1 MLRTRT
7 TLVVPGDGCVR
18 SNPSRRKTD
27 GQSTFRARL
36 LHHQQRLRRQ
46 VLPFINVWKMPADAL
61 FFVLSIGRSAS
72 AAAES
77 MLPRIEEIRSSFAE
91 ALQSDGN
98 VQARLHILSFR
109 RRHAAVPGG
118 SDQAR
123 PCAPLYT
130 WPCSSELL
138 TSRSG

>member
-1 MLRTRT
+1 M
-7 TLVVPGDGCVR
+7 R

-27 GQSTFRARL
+27 ARTLRARL
-36 LHHQQRLRRQ
+36 LQHQQRLRRQ

-77 MLPRIEEIRSSFAE
+77 MLPRIDEIRSSFAE

-98 VQARLHILSFR
+98 VQARCASFLSVGGMR
-109 RRHAAVPGG
+109 RCPAGVVRP
-118 SDQAR
+118 R
-123 PCAPLYT
+123 PCAPPCV
-130 WPCSSELL
+130 WPCSSERL